1 MSTAFVFPGQ
11 GSQKVSM
18 GHDLFTS
25 SKVGKKYFDLANEIM
40 DTDIQSI
47 IFNGPEEKLKET
59 QYTQPAIYIVSVILG
74 HILLEEVQQ
83 PDMVA
88 GHSLGEYSACT
99 IAGSLTFETGLSLVK
114 LRAESMQDAGT
125 TNPGTM
131 AAIIGMA
138 DEDVISMCN
147 TISSDESVVVAAN
160 FNYPGQVVISG
171 NINAVH
177 EIMAKAPELGAKMA
191 KELNVSGAFHS
202 PLMEPAKKRLSAALD
217 NIEINT
223 ATMPVYANVTAEQ
236 MIEADEIRSNM
247 KNQLDCPVKW
257 HETIDNMK
265 TAGAT
270 EMVEV
275 GPGRVLQ
282 GLTRRI
288 DKKLTSKGVE
298 TLEQIKEIA
307 HV

>member
-1 MSTAFVFPGQ
+1 MATAFVFPGQ

-74 HILLEEVQQ
+74 HILLEEGQQ
-83 PDMVA
+83 PDMFA

-177 EIMAKAPELGAKMA
+177 ETMAKAPDLGAKMA

-217 NIEINT
+217 NIKINT
-223 ATMPVYANVTAEQ
+223 ATMPVYANVTAEP
-236 MIEADEIRSNM
+236 MIEANEIRSNL

-270 EMVEV
+270 EMMEV

-288 DKKLTSKGVE
+288 DKKLTSRGVE

>member
-1 MSTAFVFPGQ
+1 
-11 GSQKVSM
+11 
-18 GHDLFTS
+18 
-25 SKVGKKYFDLANEIM
+25 
-40 DTDIQSI
+40 
-47 IFNGPEEKLKET
+47 
-59 QYTQPAIYIVSVILG
+59 
-74 HILLEEVQQ
+74 
-83 PDMVA
+83 
-88 GHSLGEYSACT
+88 
-99 IAGSLTFETGLSLVK
+99 
-114 LRAESMQDAGT
+114 
-125 TNPGTM
+125 M

-177 EIMAKAPELGAKMA
+177 EIMEKAPDLGAKMA

-202 PLMEPAKKRLSAALD
+202 PLMEPAKKRLSAALN
-217 NIEINT
+217 NIKINT
-223 ATMPVYANVTAEQ
+223 ATMPVYANVTAEP
-236 MIEADEIRSNM
+236 MIEADEIRSNL

-270 EMVEV
+270 EMMEV

-288 DKKLTSKGVE
+288 DKKLTSRGVE

>member
-177 EIMAKAPELGAKMA
+177 ETMAKAPDLGAKMA

-223 ATMPVYANVTAEQ
+223 ATMPVYANVTAEPV
-236 MIEADEIRSNM
+236 IEADEIRSNL

>member
-59 QYTQPAIYIVSVILG
+59 QYTQPAIYIVIVILG

-88 GHSLGEYSACT
+88 GLSLGEYSACT

-147 TISSDESVVVAAN
+147 TISSDGSVVVAAN

-177 EIMAKAPELGAKMA
+177 EIMEKAPDLGAKMA
-191 KELNVSGAFHS
+191 KDLNVSGAFHS

-223 ATMPVYANVTAEQ
+223 ATMPVYANVTAEPV
-236 MIEADEIRSNM
+236 IEADEIRSNL

-265 TAGAT
+265 TAGAI